1 MKIAL
6 IGDLHYP
13 SKNGVTKAM
22 AKRTLQARDAF
33 FPYFLNEFFSEQVDF
48 HIALG
53 DLTNFG
59 QVDEYKEVYQ
69 FIRQYDSK
77 FVHVLGNHDLYQMG
91 YDAVQEFTKQKRYDF
106 MEIDGAI
113 YVRLCT
119 ARELSTDNYGGSL
132 DDEQLLWLEQIIHQS
147 GTKPVIIFAHHPIVN
162 TTKFSNRDM
171 YSIDPAV
178 DMWSIL
184 SQKKGNGFYMNG
196 HTHVNDIIKKEQWNF
211 CQCCAVMDFPSIRI
225 LTIEAGQISFS
236 TKEILLSE
244 RMKENLL
251 ILKNGV
257 EAFVSEPNSSG
268 TASTRETTV
277 HFC

>member
-13 SKNGVTKAM
+13 SKNGVTKPM
-22 AKRTLQARDAF
+22 AERTLQARDEF
-33 FPYFLNEFFSEQVDF
+33 FPSFLNQFFSEQADF

-59 QVDEYKEVYQ
+59 QADEYKEVYQ
-69 FIRQYDSK
+69 LIRQYDSN
-77 FVHVLGNHDLYQMG
+77 FVHVIGNHDLYQMG
-91 YDAVQEFTKQKRYDF
+91 YDAVQEFTKQKRYDV

-119 ARELSTDNYGGSL
+119 ARELSPANYGGSL
-132 DDEQLLWLEQIIHQS
+132 DEAQLEWLEKIIHQS
-147 GTKPVIIFAHHPIVN
+147 GTKPIIVFAHHPIVD

-171 YSIDPAV
+171 YSIDPAI

-225 LTIEAGQISFS
+225 LTIEAGRISFS

-244 RMKENLL
+244 RMEENLL

-257 EAFVSEPNSSG
+257 EAFVSEPN
-268 TASTRETTV
+268 ASEITSIRELNV
-277 HFC
+277 YF